1 MPICKRCHHSISS
14 FDKDLCPYCGEENP
28 IDEGYETKDMTQFIN
43 PVTGDYKL
51 MKSKS
56 RRVCALLCLFLG
68 SFGAH
73 SFYLGFKRRGLI
85 ELIATI
91 ILISAIGSIFAFAIK
106 LPISP
111 ALSYL
116 IAFAIVFLFYAA
128 FSIKYFVKDSLK
140 DAHGEFL
147 R

>member
-43 PVTGDYKL
+43 PVSGDYKL
-51 MKSKS
+51 LKSKS
-56 RRVCALLCLFLG
+56 RLTCALLCLFLG

-73 SFYLGFKRRGLI
+73 SFYLGFKKRGLI
-85 ELIATI
+85 ELIAT
-91 ILISAIGSIFAFAIK
+91 LIFIAAIGSIFAFAIK
-106 LPISP
+106 LSIQTG
-111 ALSYL
+111 LSYL
-116 IAFAIVFLFYAA
+116 IAFGIVFLIYAGI
-128 FSIKYFVKDSLK
+128 SIKYFVKDSLK